1 MPVKFGYMIQE
12 PSPAPI
18 AEQMGFDSIWLP
30 DHFAPFSHSFAT
42 MDPILGVAATAL
54 PILPQILSSTAKCQV
69 GTNILCPTLR
79 YHPAII
85 AQYFAQLDM
94 QFPGRVILGVGTG
107 EAVNAT
113 PFLGRFPAY
122 RERRDR
128 LREAIDLMRKLWT
141 TQDYFNYEGQ
151 YYPMKDVFLYTK
163 PKETIPIVISAFGEK
178 SAELAG
184 QVGDGII
191 LMWQRPEQDRNRI
204 LRRFND
210 AATKAGKDP
219 NTMIKIACLMGG
231 VTAATTAAV
240 QISKAT
246 WSWSKFSTIYDPDP
260 KSIDVKGQQMS
271 DEEALQYCTFVP
283 KGEDL
288 IEHFDTALKTGIN
301 HIIMFDMTP
310 GFVAFKMSP
319 PEAAKWPLKVLPP
332 LRDKYK

>member
-1 MPVKFGYMIQE
+1 M
-12 PSPAPI
+12 
-18 AEQMGFDSIWLP
+18 
-30 DHFAPFSHSFAT
+30 
-42 MDPILGVAATAL
+42 AL
-54 PILPQILSSTAKCQV
+54 PFLPQILSNTTGCMV
-69 GTNILCPTLR
+69 GTNVLCPTLR
-79 YHPAII
+79 YHPANI

-113 PFLGRFPAY
+113 PFLGHFPAY

-141 TQDYFNYEGQ
+141 SQDYFNYDGQ
-151 YYPMKDVFLYTK
+151 YYQMKDVFLYAK

-191 LMWQRPEQDRNRI
+191 TMWQRPEQDRNRI
-204 LRRFND
+204 LQRFD
-210 AATKAGKDP
+210 KAATEAGKDP
-219 NTMIKIACLMGG
+219 DAMIKIACFMGG
-231 VTAATTAAV
+231 VTSASTAAV

-246 WSWSKFSTIYDPDP
+246 WSWSKLSTIYNPDP
-260 KSIDVKGQQMS
+260 KSIDAKGQQML
-271 DEEALQYCTFVP
+271 DEEAMQYCTFVP
-283 KGEDL
+283 NGEDL
-288 IEHFDTALKTGIN
+288 IEHFDSALKMGIN

-310 GFVAFKMSP
+310 AFIAYKMAP
-319 PEAAKWPLKVLPP
+319 PEAANWPMKVLPY

>member
-1 MPVKFGYMIQE
+1 MISE
-12 PSPAPI
+12 PSPAPQVEK
-18 AEQMGFDSIWLP
+18 AGFDSIWLP
-30 DHFAPFSHSFAT
+30 DHFAPFSHGFAM
-42 MDPILGVAATAL
+42 MDPIAGIAATAL

-141 TQDYFNYEGQ
+141 SQDYFNYDGQ

-163 PKETIPIVISAFGEK
+163 PKETVPIVISAFGEK
-178 SAELAG
+178 SATLAG
-184 QVGDGII
+184 EVGDGII

-204 LRRFND
+204 LQRFND
-210 AATKAGKDP
+210 AVTKAGKDP
-219 NTMIKIACLMGG
+219 DAMIKIACFMGG
-231 VTAATTAAV
+231 VTSATTAAV
-240 QISKAT
+240 QMSKAT
-246 WSWSKFSTIYDPDP
+246 WSWSKLSTIHDPDP
-260 KSIDVKGQQMS
+260 KSIDAKGQQMP

-301 HIIMFDMTP
+301 HVIMYDMTP
-310 GFVAFKMSP
+310 AFVAYNMSP
-319 PEAAKWPLKVLPP
+319 PEAANWPIKVLPP